1 MKLSLMSLCFV
12 LLVLVF
18 TSFSQT
24 ATASTDTYTVKRGDT
39 LWSISET
46 YRIKVKTLQ
55 QLNNIKD
62 HVIHIGQE
70 LKLPS
75 TTENDSSIRYVVQ
88 RGDSLWLLANRFET
102 SVLSI
107 KGLNNL
113 STDIIHI
120 KQIINIP
127 SPIQQDIV
135 IADKNKS
142 IQTSEFR
149 SVRQIAS
156 TVKSKR
162 ISYTDEDYEWLA
174 RIIETE
180 AGNQSYE
187 GKVAVG
193 SVVMNRVDYE
203 WFPDNIQD
211 VIFQKIGRVYQ
222 FSPVANGR
230 IYRTKPSE
238 DAYKAATAALN
249 GEDPTHGALYFF
261 NPRISNDRWIRTRE
275 VAVVIDDHRF
285 AY

>member
-120 KQIINIP
+120 
-127 SPIQQDIV
+127 
-135 IADKNKS
+135 
-142 IQTSEFR
+142 
-149 SVRQIAS
+149 
-156 TVKSKR
+156 
-162 ISYTDEDYEWLA
+162 
-174 RIIETE
+174 
-180 AGNQSYE
+180 
-187 GKVAVG
+187 
-193 SVVMNRVDYE
+193 
-203 WFPDNIQD
+203 
-211 VIFQKIGRVYQ
+211 
-222 FSPVANGR
+222 
-230 IYRTKPSE
+230 
-238 DAYKAATAALN
+238 
-249 GEDPTHGALYFF
+249 
-261 NPRISNDRWIRTRE
+261 
-275 VAVVIDDHRF
+275 
-285 AY
+285 